1 MDKRRNNGNK
11 GHSTKSN
18 KAGDKRRNSNKL
30 LLEDYIENNFDIVK
44 LTKLM
49 NKLYNDGISGD
60 TKSATLFLNYTL
72 GKPKETKDLR
82 IEMDKN
88 FPAWMEE
95 E

>member
-1 MDKRRNNGNK
+1 
-11 GHSTKSN
+11 
-18 KAGDKRRNSNKL
+18 
-30 LLEDYIENNFDIVK
+30 
-44 LTKLM
+44 M